1 MKLIFERSRPGRGND
16 LLPSLDVPA
25 APLPE
30 KYRRKTVPRLPEL
43 GESDL
48 SRHYQA
54 LARRAF
60 GVCDGFYPLGSC
72 TMKYNPKLGEEAAAL
87 PGFTGLHPLQPAHTV
102 QGAQAVLA
110 RAEHLLC
117 EITGMDAVTL
127 QPAAGAHGEFLGLL
141 LIKAYHHSQGDTGRT
156 VILVP
161 DSAHGTNPASAA
173 MAGFTVKN
181 IPSTPEGLVDLEALR
196 AACGPDTAGLM
207 LTNPNTVGLFEK
219 DILELTA
226 LVHAAG
232 GLVYYDG
239 ANLNAIMGVARPGD
253 MGFDVCHLN
262 LHKTFATPHGG
273 GGPGS
278 GPVGCSERLL
288 PFLPSPRVEKRADG
302 TFGLMPESSLSIGHI
317 GPFYGSFGII
327 IRALAYMVRL
337 GNAGIRRVADSS
349 VLNANYLRKKLED
362 VLQVTFNRI
371 CMHEF
376 VASAPEG
383 MRALDIAKGLLERGY
398 HAPTIYFPLLVH
410 ECLMP
415 EPTETESK
423 QTLDAFS
430 DAVHEIVAEGRKD
443 PETLLS
449 APHGLP
455 VTRLDE
461 TKAARHMV
469 LTEDMAQ

>member
-226 LVHAAG
+226 L
-232 GLVYYDG
+232 
-239 ANLNAIMGVARPGD
+239 
-253 MGFDVCHLN
+253 
-262 LHKTFATPHGG
+262 
-273 GGPGS
+273 
-278 GPVGCSERLL
+278 
-288 PFLPSPRVEKRADG
+288 
-302 TFGLMPESSLSIGHI
+302 
-317 GPFYGSFGII
+317 
-327 IRALAYMVRL
+327 
-337 GNAGIRRVADSS
+337 
-349 VLNANYLRKKLED
+349 
-362 VLQVTFNRI
+362 
-371 CMHEF
+371 
-376 VASAPEG
+376 
-383 MRALDIAKGLLERGY
+383 
-398 HAPTIYFPLLVH
+398 
-410 ECLMP
+410 
-415 EPTETESK
+415 
-423 QTLDAFS
+423 
-430 DAVHEIVAEGRKD
+430 
-443 PETLLS
+443 
-449 APHGLP
+449 
-455 VTRLDE
+455 
-461 TKAARHMV
+461 
-469 LTEDMAQ
+469 

>member
-196 AACGPDTAGLM
+196 EVPCWAGLDLASTRD
-207 LTNPNTVGLFEK
+207 LTSLRLVWKVGDQLLTWGRRWVPESAVATRTERGTVPYAGWVAAGYIEETPG
-219 DILELTA
+219 DVTDYAVVEAAVLEARERFNLQSVAFDRWNATEMVSRLVEAEVPMVEFVQGPKSYHPAMQELERKYIAGKLAHAGDPVLTWCAANLVPRRDVNLNMAPDKRRSADKIDDMTA
-226 LVHAAG
+226 LLMAV
-232 GLVYYDG
+232 
-239 ANLNAIMGVARPGD
+239 GV
-253 MGFDVCHLN
+253 
-262 LHKTFATPHGG
+262 
-273 GGPGS
+273 
-278 GPVGCSERLL
+278 
-288 PFLPSPRVEKRADG
+288 
-302 TFGLMPESSLSIGHI
+302 SL
-317 GPFYGSFGII
+317 
-327 IRALAYMVRL
+327 
-337 GNAGIRRVADSS
+337 
-349 VLNANYLRKKLED
+349 
-362 VLQVTFNRI
+362 
-371 CMHEF
+371 
-376 VASAPEG
+376 APE
-383 MRALDIAKGLLERGY
+383 ADAGL
-398 HAPTIYFPLLVH
+398 ADF
-410 ECLMP
+410 
-415 EPTETESK
+415 
-423 QTLDAFS
+423 
-430 DAVHEIVAEGRKD
+430 
-443 PETLLS
+443 LS
-449 APHGLP
+449 NP
-455 VTRLDE
+455 VIG
-461 TKAARHMV
+461 
-469 LTEDMAQ
+469 